1 MGVAARKVGVS
12 SSSRDEVLFV
22 ALGVAL
28 GVVVVAMTMIVVVC
42 AWRQRQQRR
51 LLGII
56 GLLHSKYFNGDWG
69 TCRPQVSTSEASTDV
84 WSYADCLS
92 KMYGGQYVAG
102 EIILHYT
109 EDVTEIQCLM
119 AT

>member
-1 MGVAARKVGVS
+1 MAGSKVGVT
-12 SSSRDEVLFV
+12 SSSRDEVLFA

-56 GLLHSKYFNGDWG
+56 GLLHNEY
-69 TCRPQVSTSEASTDV
+69 
-84 WSYADCLS
+84 L
-92 KMYGGQYVAG
+92 GG
-102 EIILHYT
+102 H
-109 EDVTEIQCLM
+109 
-119 AT
+119 

>member
-1 MGVAARKVGVS
+1 MSVAGSKVGVT
-12 SSSRDEVLFV
+12 SSSRDEVLFA

-56 GLLHSKYFNGDWG
+56 GLLHNEY
-69 TCRPQVSTSEASTDV
+69 
-84 WSYADCLS
+84 L
-92 KMYGGQYVAG
+92 GG
-102 EIILHYT
+102 H
-109 EDVTEIQCLM
+109 
-119 AT
+119 

>member
-1 MGVAARKVGVS
+1 MSVAAGKVGVA
-12 SSSRDEVLFV
+12 SSSRDEVLFA

-56 GLLHSKYFNGDWG
+56 GLLHSEY
-69 TCRPQVSTSEASTDV
+69 
-84 WSYADCLS
+84 L
-92 KMYGGQYVAG
+92 
-102 EIILHYT
+102 I
-109 EDVTEIQCLM
+109 
-119 AT
+119 